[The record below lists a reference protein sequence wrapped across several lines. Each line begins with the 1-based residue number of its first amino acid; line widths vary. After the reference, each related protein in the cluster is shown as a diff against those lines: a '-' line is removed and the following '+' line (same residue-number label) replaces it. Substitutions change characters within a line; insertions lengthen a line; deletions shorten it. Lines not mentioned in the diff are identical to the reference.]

1 MERNQEG
8 EVNPYYHNV
17 PENSFIARY
26 LRFMAT
32 QETAHAY
39 DFWCALWTLGCA
51 CGRATYVARPRAPV
65 YLNMYLILVGD
76 SGIPRKT
83 TSVNMALSLIR
94 DLYADEQTLGII
106 DAKLTS
112 EHLDLVIHERTKK
125 FGSGQVVIGV
135 PELAVFMG
143 SEAYLAN
150 MPATLTDLYDCPV
163 NRQGG
168 TIARGLSEQHNVW
181 VSLISGSTPIW
192 LLKTVNPKVV
202 EGGFSSR
209 CMFVVANKPKQSIP
223 WPVEED
229 NDAIREHLISDLR
242 HCHSRANTC
251 DPIRIVDTALDLFRE
266 WYATR
271 DHSTDP
277 FKQSFEARED
287 AHVLRIAAL
296 LGINDGSWEI
306 QHKHVQLAIKLINT
320 IKVSSG
326 AMFEYGISRTK
337 YAAAFDVIRTMLI
350 SKGMDP
356 VARHILQRKCRYW
369 IHSSELTMLMEV
381 MHEFG
386 VVQRFQSMPDRGR
399 PTEYFRGTEKMLDRG
414 IGEKILDHFT

>member
-1 MERNQEG
+1 M
-8 EVNPYYHNV
+8 NPYYNSV
-17 PENSFIARY
+17 PADSFIARY
-26 LRFMAT
+26 LRFMST

-39 DFWCALWTLGCA
+39 DLWGALWCLACA

-83 TSVNMALSLIR
+83 TSVNMALGLIR
-94 DLYADEQTLGII
+94 DLYAGDDTLGII

-112 EHLDLVIHERTKK
+112 EHLDHIIHERSKLH
-125 FGSGQVVIGV
+125 GSGQVAIGV

-143 SEAYLAN
+143 SEAYLVN
-150 MPATLTDLYDCPV
+150 MPATLTDLYDCPAS
-163 NRQGG
+163 RQGG
-168 TIARGLSEQHNVW
+168 TISRGLSEQRDVW

-209 CMFVVANKPKQSIP
+209 CMFVVSNEPKQSIP
-223 WPVEED
+223 WPMEED
-229 NDAIREHLISDLR
+229 NANARDDLVDTLHYTR
-242 HCHSRANTC
+242 RRAAEC
-251 DPIRIVDTALDLFRE
+251 DPIRIIDSALGLFSE

-287 AHVLRIAAL
+287 SHVLRIAAL
-296 LGINDGSWEI
+296 LGINDDSWEI
-306 QHKHVQLAIKLINT
+306 QHKHVALAIKLIDA
-320 IKVSSG
+320 IKMSSG
-326 AMFEYGISRTK
+326 AMFEYGISRSK
-337 YAAAFDVIRTMLI
+337 YAAAFDVIRSLLI

-356 VARHILQRKCRYW
+356 IPRHILQRKCRYW
-369 IHSSELTMLMEV
+369 IHSSELSVLMEC
-381 MHEFG
+381 MHEFK

-399 PTEYFRGTEKMLDRG
+399 PTEYFRGTEKLLDRG